1 MCIRDSTTIE
11 SIASETLENIE
22 KIEGF
27 DSDLAKE
34 ILDRSKTYLKEQDE
48 NNLKIINENIK
59 DDKLLNL
66 EGINNNILA
75 ELAKSKIL
83 TIDDFAD
90 LASFELIVLSISIL
104 FSFFYESIRENEG
117 YAVTEDLPK
126 SFYVLNSYVY
136 GDNILILIKE
146 NNNQPRLYKLKKS
159 LKLNK
164 FLKKYK
170 GLKNNGQDVMVKRN
184 NSKSEDSL
192 GMYIESV
199 QKKLPLK

>member
-1 MCIRDSTTIE
+1 MILYLYLIVLL
-11 SIASETLENIE
+11 IIYIILINHFIKGKKYKH
-22 KIEGF
+22 KI
-27 DSDLAKE
+27 
-34 ILDRSKTYLKEQDE
+34 
-48 NNLKIINENIK
+48 
-59 DDKLLNL
+59 
-66 EGINNNILA
+66 
-75 ELAKSKIL
+75 
-83 TIDDFAD
+83 
-90 LASFELIVLSISIL
+90 LIVLSISIL
-104 FSFFYESIRENEG
+104 FTFFYESIRKNEG
-117 YAVTEDLPK
+117 YAVTENLPK

-170 GLKNNGQDVMVKRN
+170 GLKNNGQDVMVKKN
-184 NSKSEDSL
+184 NSNSEDSL

>member
-1 MCIRDSTTIE
+1 MILYLYLIVLL
-11 SIASETLENIE
+11 IIYIILINHFIKGKKYKH
-22 KIEGF
+22 KI
-27 DSDLAKE
+27 
-34 ILDRSKTYLKEQDE
+34 
-48 NNLKIINENIK
+48 
-59 DDKLLNL
+59 
-66 EGINNNILA
+66 
-75 ELAKSKIL
+75 
-83 TIDDFAD
+83 
-90 LASFELIVLSISIL
+90 LIVLSISIL
-104 FSFFYESIRENEG
+104 FSFFYESIRKNEG
-117 YAVTEDLPK
+117 YAVTENLPK

-170 GLKNNGQDVMVKRN
+170 GLKNNGQDVMVKKN

-199 QKKLPLK
+199 QKKMPLK

>member
-1 MCIRDSTTIE
+1 MILYLYLIVLL
-11 SIASETLENIE
+11 IIYIILINHFIKGKKYKH
-22 KIEGF
+22 KI
-27 DSDLAKE
+27 
-34 ILDRSKTYLKEQDE
+34 
-48 NNLKIINENIK
+48 
-59 DDKLLNL
+59 
-66 EGINNNILA
+66 
-75 ELAKSKIL
+75 
-83 TIDDFAD
+83 
-90 LASFELIVLSISIL
+90 LIVLSISIV
-104 FSFFYESIRENEG
+104 FSFFYESIRKNEG
-117 YAVTEDLPK
+117 YAVTENLPK

-170 GLKNNGQDVMVKRN
+170 GLKNNGQDVMVKKN

>member
-1 MCIRDSTTIE
+1 MILYLYLIVLLIIYIILISHFIKGKKYKQ
-11 SIASETLENIE
+11 
-22 KIEGF
+22 KI
-27 DSDLAKE
+27 
-34 ILDRSKTYLKEQDE
+34 
-48 NNLKIINENIK
+48 
-59 DDKLLNL
+59 
-66 EGINNNILA
+66 
-75 ELAKSKIL
+75 
-83 TIDDFAD
+83 
-90 LASFELIVLSISIL
+90 LIVLSISIL
-104 FSFFYESIRENEG
+104 FSFFYESIRKNEG
-117 YAVTEDLPK
+117 YAVTENLPK

-170 GLKNNGQDVMVKRN
+170 GLKNNGQDVMVKKN

>member
-1 MCIRDSTTIE
+1 MLFFTFSNVC
-11 SIASETLENIE
+11 
-22 KIEGF
+22 EGF
-27 DSDLAKE
+27 SRFSLDWS
-34 ILDRSKTYLKEQDE
+34 ILLQ
-48 NNLKIINENIK
+48 
-59 DDKLLNL
+59 
-66 EGINNNILA
+66 
-75 ELAKSKIL
+75 
-83 TIDDFAD
+83 
-90 LASFELIVLSISIL
+90 IL

-117 YAVTEDLPK
+117 YAVTDNLPK

-159 LKLNK
+159 LRLNK

-170 GLKNNGQDVMVKRN
+170 GLKNNGQDVMVKKN

>member
-1 MCIRDSTTIE
+1 MILYLYLIVLL
-11 SIASETLENIE
+11 IIYIILINHFIKGKKYKH
-22 KIEGF
+22 KI
-27 DSDLAKE
+27 
-34 ILDRSKTYLKEQDE
+34 
-48 NNLKIINENIK
+48 
-59 DDKLLNL
+59 
-66 EGINNNILA
+66 
-75 ELAKSKIL
+75 
-83 TIDDFAD
+83 
-90 LASFELIVLSISIL
+90 LIVLSISIL
-104 FSFFYESIRENEG
+104 FSFFYESIRKNEG
-117 YAVTEDLPK
+117 YAVTENLPK

-170 GLKNNGQDVMVKRN
+170 GLKNNGQDVMVKKN

-199 QKKLPLK
+199 QKKLPLKWDIELQSFIC

>member
-1 MCIRDSTTIE
+1 MILYLYLIVLL
-11 SIASETLENIE
+11 IIYIILINHFIKGKKYKH
-22 KIEGF
+22 KI
-27 DSDLAKE
+27 
-34 ILDRSKTYLKEQDE
+34 
-48 NNLKIINENIK
+48 
-59 DDKLLNL
+59 
-66 EGINNNILA
+66 
-75 ELAKSKIL
+75 
-83 TIDDFAD
+83 
-90 LASFELIVLSISIL
+90 LIVLSISIL
-104 FSFFYESIRENEG
+104 FTFFYESIRKNEG
-117 YAVTEDLPK
+117 YAVTENLPK

-136 GDNILILIKE
+136 GDYILILIKE

-170 GLKNNGQDVMVKRN
+170 GLKNNGQDVMVKKN

>member
-1 MCIRDSTTIE
+1 MILYLYLIVLL
-11 SIASETLENIE
+11 IIYIILINHFIKGKKYKH
-22 KIEGF
+22 KI
-27 DSDLAKE
+27 
-34 ILDRSKTYLKEQDE
+34 
-48 NNLKIINENIK
+48 
-59 DDKLLNL
+59 
-66 EGINNNILA
+66 
-75 ELAKSKIL
+75 
-83 TIDDFAD
+83 
-90 LASFELIVLSISIL
+90 LIVLSISIL
-104 FSFFYESIRENEG
+104 FSFFYESIRKNEG
-117 YAVTEDLPK
+117 YAVTENLPK

-136 GDNILILIKE
+136 GDYILILIKE

-170 GLKNNGQDVMVKRN
+170 GLKNNGQDVMVKKN